1 VTAVKCSPII
11 LTIGHSTRT
20 LDEFIALLKAHAVTL
35 VVDVR
40 TIPRSRHN
48 PQFNENSLPDSLRK
62 ASIGYV
68 HMAGL
73 GGLRHAKHNSV
84 NTGWRN
90 ASFRGYADY
99 MQTLEFE
106 EQIKELIQLAKEHRI
121 ALMCAEAV
129 PWRCH
134 RSLIG
139 DALTV
144 RGIRTEGIMS
154 ISRRQLHALRAFAK
168 IRGTKITYPT
178 EGSGTTRRKPSTKR
192 LASRPATA
200 I

>member
-1 VTAVKCSPII
+1 MTADTPSPVV

-20 LDEFIALLKAHAVTL
+20 LEEFIALLKAHRVTL

-48 PQFNENSLPDSLRK
+48 PQFNKNSLPGALKK
-62 ASIGYV
+62 AGVGYV

-73 GGLRHAKHNSV
+73 GGLRHAKPDSV
-84 NTGWRN
+84 NAGWRN

-99 MQTLEFE
+99 MQTPEFE
-106 EQIKELIQLAKEHRI
+106 KQIEELIQLAKEHRI

-144 RGIRTEGIMS
+144 RGIRTEDIMGLN
-154 ISRRQLHALRAFAK
+154 RRQLHTLTPFANV
-168 IRGTKITYPT
+168 RSTTVTYPA
-178 EGSGTTRRKPSTKR
+178 ENSQESVSAKHVSMRKGKSSER
-192 LASRPATA
+192 
-200 I
+200 

>member
-1 VTAVKCSPII
+1 MKCSPII

-73 GGLRHAKHNSV
+73 GGRRHAKHNSV

-99 MQTLEFE
+99 MQTPEFE
-106 EQIKELIQLAKEHRI
+106 KQIKELIQLAKQHRI